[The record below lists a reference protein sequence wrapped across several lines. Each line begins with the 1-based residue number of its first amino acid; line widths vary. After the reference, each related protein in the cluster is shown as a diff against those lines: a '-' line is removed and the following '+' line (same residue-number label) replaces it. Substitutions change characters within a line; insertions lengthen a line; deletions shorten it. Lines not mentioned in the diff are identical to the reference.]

1 MRLIAFV
8 HKNRANGES
17 PCAGALLSKG
27 RVLDFG
33 EALGDAPA
41 DFLQWLDLDGPWLG
55 RVRDLVPKAD
65 AGDGGTGVL
74 PLSEAR
80 LVAPVPSPPK
90 VICIGLNYRDHAIES
105 KAEIPKSPIAFSK
118 FGTSIVGPGDAI
130 VLPRSSRK
138 VDYEAEMAVVIGRK
152 AKHVEAAKA
161 MDHVLGYANFHDV
174 SARDFQFADGQWQR
188 GKSCDTFG
196 PLGPAVVTADEV
208 PDPHALR
215 IRFRLNGVTLQDST
229 TAQLIFRVPELI
241 AFLSDSITLLPGDVI
256 ATGTPP
262 GVGFARNP
270 PIYMKDG
277 DTAEVEVEGLGV
289 LTNPV
294 KASAQDVRGE
304 EARSSRA

>member
-8 HKNRANGES
+8 HRNPANGGT
-17 PCAGALLSKG
+17 PCAGALLSGG

-33 EALGDAPA
+33 AALGDAPV
-41 DFLQWLDLDGPWLG
+41 DFLEWLDLDGSWLG
-55 RVRDLVPKAD
+55 RVKDLLTQAESGQGAAGVVPL
-65 AGDGGTGVL
+65 GDV
-74 PLSEAR
+74 R
-80 LVAPVPSPPK
+80 LIAPVPRPPK

-118 FGTSIVGPGDAI
+118 FATSIVGPGDAI

-152 AKHVEAAKA
+152 AKHVTAENALH
-161 MDHVLGYANFHDV
+161 HVLGYANFHDV

-196 PLGPAVVTADEV
+196 PIGPAIVTADEI

-215 IRFRLNGVTLQDST
+215 IRFRLNGETLQDSS

-241 AFLSDSITLLPGDVI
+241 EFLSDSITLLPGDVI

-277 DTAEVEVEGLGV
+277 DVAEVEVEGLGI
-289 LTNPV
+289 LTNTV
-294 KASAQDVRGE
+294 KASA
-304 EARSSRA
+304 